1 MKKYI
6 KSGKEN
12 KYGEKQY
19 EVLIGTGTAFPYKET
34 VWAYNEREALDVVVD
49 HLEEIDSA
57 FALNYYDIYDACEA
71 GQTVD
76 EFIVDNNLV
85 TAGNS
90 GLFVDVVDIREV

>member
-34 VWAYNEREALDVVVD
+34 VWAYNEQEALDIVVD
-49 HLEEIDSA
+49 HLEKIDSNLV
-57 FALNYYDIYDACEA
+57 LNYYDIYDICEV

-76 EFIVDNNLV
+76 EFAEEHNLV
-85 TAGNS
+85 PAGNS
-90 GLFVDVVDIREV
+90 GLYVYVIDIREV